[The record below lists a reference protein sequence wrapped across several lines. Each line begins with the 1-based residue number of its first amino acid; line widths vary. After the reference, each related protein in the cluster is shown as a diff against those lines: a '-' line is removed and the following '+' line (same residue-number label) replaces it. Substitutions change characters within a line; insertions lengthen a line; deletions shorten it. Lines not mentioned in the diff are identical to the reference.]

1 MISARCLFGIGLFG
15 KVLLGKV
22 IYTKGKNM
30 KLLPLLLGI
39 FALASI
45 SGLSQAEIYKWKDK
59 EGNVRYSDTPPPSN
73 IKQEPII
80 GKKKPIVPTG
90 KAPLTPVDSAVTA
103 PAVTIPKDI
112 ELPKNAE
119 DVAAEKRRENA
130 ETEKRT
136 KQEKQA
142 EAKRKAENCTAAKA
156 NMQSYTQGGRVYKM
170 NEKGEREYLDE
181 KGFAAGREKAQQEIN
196 ENC

>member
-1 MISARCLFGIGLFG
+1 
-15 KVLLGKV
+15 
-22 IYTKGKNM
+22 M
-30 KLLPLLLGI
+30 KWLPLLLAGL
-39 FALASI
+39 ALTAI

-73 IKQEPII
+73 IKQEPIT
-80 GKKKPIVPTG
+80 GKKKPITPTG
-90 KAPLTPVDSAVTA
+90 KAPLSPLTPVDSAVA
-103 PAVTIPKDI
+103 VPAVTIPKDI

-119 DVAAEKRRENA
+119 DVDAEKRRQNA
-130 ETEKRT
+130 ETEKRN
-136 KQEKQA
+136 KQEKEA
-142 EAKRKAENCTAAKA
+142 EAKRKTENCSAAKA